1 MEAVVSNRM
10 NWERAKAR
18 DAVRYR
24 PADMDVELVPVE
36 TSRLFWLLWRSDKED
51 MKACGFRVVKVGQKW
66 CAYVQRRAGHEVD
79 VDFILRRRA
88 WEAKERAIEHLKRQ
102 RR

>member
-1 MEAVVSNRM
+1 MSNRM

-51 MKACGFRVVKVGQKW
+51 MKACGFRVVKTAAGRW
-66 CAYVQRRAGHEVD
+66 EAYVQRRAGQSVD
-79 VDFILRRRA
+79 VDFLLRWRA
-88 WEAKERAIEHLKRQ
+88 REAKGKAMRYQESLKRQ